1 VSSLLAD
8 LSFIVFAQAGNPP
21 AGAAE
26 AASAVEVQSVWDFV
40 TKGGLM
46 MIPIGLCSL
55 IALTVVIERAVS
67 LRRRKVIPSDFL
79 PGLRDRLSKSHDDP
93 AEAISYCR
101 ADGSPTAN
109 VFAAALR
116 RRGRPIE
123 LIERHIQETGQR
135 EVLKLRKYLRVLS
148 VIAAISPL
156 LGLLGTIFGM
166 ITAFQTVA
174 ASADA
179 LGKTEMLAEG
189 IYEAMITTAA
199 GLIVAIPV
207 LICYHWLSAKV
218 QKLVMEIDQ
227 MTLAFIE
234 GLAGRPAG
242 ADVTPRP
249 RPAAARDD
257 AEAPPS
263 LETIDGIV
271 AAT

>member
-1 VSSLLAD
+1 MSSLLAD
-8 LSFIVFAQAGNPP
+8 LGLIFFAQAP
-21 AGAAE
+21 APSE

-40 TKGGLM
+40 AKGGVM

-67 LRRRKVIPSDFL
+67 LRRRKVIPPGFL
-79 PGLRDRLSKSHDDP
+79 PGMKEKLKHAQNDP
-93 AEAISYCR
+93 AEALEYCR
-101 ADGSPTAN
+101 DDGSPIAN

-116 RRGRPIE
+116 RRARPIE

-135 EVLKLRKYLRVLS
+135 EVLKLRRYLRVLS

-227 MTLAFIE
+227 TTLAFIE
-234 GLAGRPAG
+234 ELAGRPAA
-242 ADVTPRP
+242 ADEAALP
-249 RPAAARDD
+249 RPAPARDRPDD
-257 AEAPPS
+257 AAAIDA
-263 LETIDGIV
+263 IDGIV